1 MKVDKKTPIHT
12 LDWYIKWIASFLL
25 IIGVVLT
32 SNNIFPANLIF
43 HAIGMLGWFVVG
55 ILWNDRALIVINSVT
70 LSLMSNGLITYYVK

>member
-55 ILWNDRALIVINSVT
+55 ILWNARALIVINAVT
-70 LSLMSNGLITYYVK
+70 LALMSNGLITHYVK

>member
-12 LDWYIKWIASFLL
+12 LNWYIKWIASFLL

-55 ILWNDRALIVINSVT
+55 ILWNDRALIVINAVT
-70 LSLMSNGLITYYVK
+70 LALMSNGLITYYVK

>member
-12 LDWYIKWIASFLL
+12 LYWYIKWIASFLL

-43 HAIGMLGWFVVG
+43 HAIGMLGWFVVC
-55 ILWNDRALIVINSVT
+55 ILWNDRALIVINAVT
-70 LSLMSNGLITYYVK
+70 LALMSNGLITHYVK

>member
-12 LDWYIKWIASFLL
+12 LDCYIKWIASFLL

-55 ILWNDRALIVINSVT
+55 ILWNDRALIVINAVT
-70 LSLMSNGLITYYVK
+70 LALMSNGLITHYVK

>member
-12 LDWYIKWIASFLL
+12 LAWYIKWIASFLL

-55 ILWNDRALIVINSVT
+55 ILWNDRALIVINAVT
-70 LSLMSNGLITYYVK
+70 LALMSNGLITYYVK

>member
-25 IIGVVLT
+25 IIGVILT
-32 SNNIFPANLIF
+32 SNNVFPANLIF

-55 ILWNDRALIVINSVT
+55 ILWNDRALIVINAVT
-70 LSLMSNGLITYYVK
+70 LALMSNGLITHYVK